1 MTSWGQTMKI
11 ETFAYLA
18 TPYAHKTARI
28 RNLRA
33 KAACRIVGTLMKNNI
48 KVFSPI
54 VHNHQL
60 KVSGLLKHWSHDNYM
75 TYDAAFIAT
84 AHSLIIGMLP
94 GWEVSV
100 GVGLE
105 QVEFRVQR
113 KPIFKYDP
121 NQLFSAEEW
130 SELSTYNEQST

>member
-1 MTSWGQTMKI
+1 MKI

-18 TPYAHKTARI
+18 TPYAHRTARI

-60 KVSGLLKHWSHDNYM
+60 KVSGLLKHWSHDDYM
-75 TYDAAFIAT
+75 AYDAAFMAT
-84 AHSLIIGMLP
+84 AHSLIIGILP

-100 GVGLE
+100 GVELE
-105 QVEFRVQR
+105 QKEFRAQR
-113 KPIFKYDP
+113 KPILKYDP
-121 NQLFSAEEW
+121 NQLFSEEEW
-130 SELSTYNEQST
+130 NKLSAYSQEL